1 MQGHVNYEHAYLS
14 KSKEEITT
22 LLQTRVMIFILL
34 EVKHLS
40 PTEPV
45 KIRYPRL
52 SSLLK
57 TTCTRCTPLS
67 QMQIALSSHSNTFDM
82 ATHQAIILPG
92 INLPLTLASVPTPAP
107 QSGQVLIKVLAS
119 PILAYYRAILP
130 GKRPYPLSLPLTP
143 GVSPIGRIEATGSD
157 TTALKPGQLV
167 YVDLAVRAR
176 DDPLKEHGTIVLQG
190 LFVGI
195 TPEARILSENDWR
208 HGSWAEKQLVPLEN
222 VHVLDESLLCAQMGY
237 SPARL
242 TWINTLLVPYG
253 GLLSGALQPGRR

>member
-1 MQGHVNYEHAYLS
+1 
-14 KSKEEITT
+14 
-22 LLQTRVMIFILL
+22 
-34 EVKHLS
+34 
-40 PTEPV
+40 
-45 KIRYPRL
+45 
-52 SSLLK
+52 
-57 TTCTRCTPLS
+57 
-67 QMQIALSSHSNTFDM
+67 MQIALSSHSNTFDM

-119 PILAYYRAILP
+119 PILAYYRAILT

>member
-1 MQGHVNYEHAYLS
+1 
-14 KSKEEITT
+14 
-22 LLQTRVMIFILL
+22 
-34 EVKHLS
+34 
-40 PTEPV
+40 
-45 KIRYPRL
+45 
-52 SSLLK
+52 
-57 TTCTRCTPLS
+57 
-67 QMQIALSSHSNTFDM
+67 M

-119 PILAYYRAILP
+119 PILAYYRAILT

-195 TPEARILSENDWR
+195 TPEARILCENDWR